1 MAGDSITD
9 AGRSRPVGRGP
20 YGLGCGYV
28 ALVQAILAVEYQSP
42 RLPVDIINAGIGGNT
57 SRDLAGRWVE
67 DVLHMGPTWISVMIG
82 VNDVWRK
89 FDRPEMPELYVP
101 LEEYRTLLRK
111 LVTEA
116 LSVVRGVTLIAPFLL
131 EPDRSDPM
139 RAMVDTYREAV
150 QEVARDIG
158 QPLFDPQVLFDDWLA
173 SGRQALSPD
182 RVHPNLTGHFLLAR
196 GLINV
201 WKQHG
206 WIPVGD

>member
-9 AGRSRPVGRGP
+9 AGRSRPVGRAP

-28 ALVQAILAVEYQSP
+28 ALVQAILAVGDP
-42 RLPVDIINAGIGGNT
+42 PTRVPVDIVNAGIGGDT
-57 SRDLAGRWVE
+57 SRDLARRWVE
-67 DVLHMGPTWISVMIG
+67 DVLQLGPTWITVMIG

-89 FDRPEMPELYVP
+89 FDRPQVPELYVP
-101 LEEYRTLLRK
+101 LEEYRSLLRK
-111 LVTEA
+111 LVTDA
-116 LSVVRGVTLIAPFLL
+116 LAVVQGVTLIAPFLL

-150 QEVARDIG
+150 EELARHVG

-173 SGRQALSPD
+173 DGRQALSPD

-196 GLINV
+196 GLIDV
-201 WKQHG
+201 WKKHG
-206 WIPVGD
+206 WLPGGD